1 MFNHKKLFHMRKTF
15 LLQLVAI
22 CIAAFA
28 IVSCEKTNGPVNPG
42 DGGDSTT
49 VEPGTDSTIVKT
61 SMFDFEVLEID
72 PAYITAKVTPEDQ
85 QLKYFWSAIP
95 KAAYEGTYHSD
106 ITAAALATVNL
117 WKESFAD
124 YGYMSFEE
132 MYNDQISTGTQTS
145 TFGGYT
151 QMTELY
157 LLAFGVDETGT
168 LTTDVEMSELYITG
182 KVEPSDNTFK
192 ISLVDETIIRVEPSN
207 DDPYCFYVMPKE
219 GGFDNYDS
227 PEAIADEYLEVNAS
241 ALNVLITSGID
252 QRNYFE
258 VFETYGTGTYVAF
271 AFGAYAGARTTDVE
285 TLEIEYEEYVPDPE
299 TGNGFTKLT
308 GDVAFE
314 ASNAYWEDGMIDY
327 SDNASTVYLA
337 IQAKSSYGSDET
349 RLGLYIQLDN
359 MSKFPYNMQGEY
371 QVSSSLK
378 AGTVVKGWRD
388 EDYNQDGSYY
398 YEKDSYSWDA
408 TVDSGKLTITANGD
422 GTYTIVADLYDVD
435 GNSISTEYSGMI
447 EVSEDW

>member
-1 MFNHKKLFHMRKTF
+1 M
-15 LLQLVAI
+15 
-22 CIAAFA
+22 
-28 IVSCEKTNGPVNPG
+28 
-42 DGGDSTT
+42 
-49 VEPGTDSTIVKT
+49 
-61 SMFDFEVLEID
+61 
-72 PAYITAKVTPEDQ
+72 
-85 QLKYFWSAIP
+85 
-95 KAAYEGTYHSD
+95 
-106 ITAAALATVNL
+106 
-117 WKESFAD
+117 
-124 YGYMSFEE
+124 
-132 MYNDQISTGTQTS
+132 
-145 TFGGYT
+145 
-151 QMTELY
+151 
-157 LLAFGVDETGT
+157 
-168 LTTDVEMSELYITG
+168 
-182 KVEPSDNTFK
+182 
-192 ISLVDETIIRVEPSN
+192 
-207 DDPYCFYVMPKE
+207 
-219 GGFDNYDS
+219 
-227 PEAIADEYLEVNAS
+227 
-241 ALNVLITSGID
+241 
-252 QRNYFE
+252 
-258 VFETYGTGTYVAF
+258 
-271 AFGAYAGARTTDVE
+271 
-285 TLEIEYEEYVPDPE
+285 PDPE
-299 TGNGFTKLT
+299 AGNGFTKLT

-408 TVDSGKLTITANGD
+408 TIDSGKLTITANGD